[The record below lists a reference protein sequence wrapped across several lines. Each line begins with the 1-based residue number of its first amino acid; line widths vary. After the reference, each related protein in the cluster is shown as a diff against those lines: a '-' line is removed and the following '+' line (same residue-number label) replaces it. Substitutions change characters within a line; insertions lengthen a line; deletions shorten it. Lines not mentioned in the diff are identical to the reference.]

1 MRNSKPILLLED
13 DPVDVMRIKRALE
26 SLKVTNPLVSLTN
39 GEEALDYLG
48 NHNNIH
54 PCIILLDLNMS
65 KMDGLEF
72 IKVIKADDELKQIP
86 VIVLS
91 TSDNETDIAES
102 FKHGVA
108 GYMTKVLDNKKFIE
122 IVRVIDL
129 YWTMSELPNGNQ
141 AK

>member
-1 MRNSKPILLLED
+1 MRNSKPILYVED

-26 SLKVTNPLVSLTN
+26 NLKVTNPLVSLID
-39 GEEALDYLG
+39 GEESLVYLKG
-48 NHNNIH
+48 HHNAE

-91 TSDNETDIAES
+91 TSDDETDIAES
-102 FKHGVA
+102 FKHGAA
-108 GYMTKVLDNKKFIE
+108 GYMTKALDSKKFIE
-122 IVRVIDL
+122 IIRAIDL
-129 YWTMSELPNGNQ
+129 YWTMSELPNRNQ